1 MTTNVIRYR
10 VHCEHVAPALVTRAG
25 FQGFSITACRG
36 YWQGK
41 AEQSHVVEILGEA
54 ADKAKV
60 LTLAAIIREQYR
72 QTEVWITSESV
83 ELLRVTID
91 AVKEGFSD
99 TRNDAPKEERLS
111 A

>member
-1 MTTNVIRYR
+1 MANVIRYR

-41 AEQSHVVEILGEA
+41 AEQSHIVEILGEVEDNA
-54 ADKAKV
+54 RV
-60 LTLAAIIREQYR
+60 LTLAAVIREQYR
-72 QTEVWITSESV
+72 QTEVWVTSEIV
-83 ELLRVTID
+83 TLQRVTID
-91 AVKEGFSD
+91 SVKDGFE
-99 TRNDAPKEERLS
+99 RNQAQQEERLS